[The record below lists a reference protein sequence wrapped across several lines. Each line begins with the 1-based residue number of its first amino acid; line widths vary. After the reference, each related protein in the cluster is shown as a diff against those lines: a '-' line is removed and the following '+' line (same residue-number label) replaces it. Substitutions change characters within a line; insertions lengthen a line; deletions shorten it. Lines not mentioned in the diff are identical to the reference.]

1 MGLTAHFETSYR
13 VNLCF
18 SPEWQTTYA
27 IKLSIRNHDAPK
39 LHGQQYRQ
47 CFVKQFEELL
57 CSLHVSQKGSGATCN
72 LQYPWSAPQEKSLV
86 LQGSLSKLGWLVIR
100 QRVRL
105 SPGPTVPTF
114 SAWNSSKE
122 KHIWNFESTTYVPS
136 KCSSS
141 CTREY
146 RGSKSSQIVGNVPHA
161 LVKREISM
169 QHKMTSMLEHPPNM
183 FLVLLRRTRR
193 LKS

>member
-18 SPEWQTTYA
+18 S
-27 IKLSIRNHDAPK
+27 PK

-86 LQGSLSKLGWLVIR
+86 LQGSLSKLG
-100 QRVRL
+100 
-105 SPGPTVPTF
+105 
-114 SAWNSSKE
+114 
-122 KHIWNFESTTYVPS
+122 
-136 KCSSS
+136 
-141 CTREY
+141 
-146 RGSKSSQIVGNVPHA
+146 
-161 LVKREISM
+161 
-169 QHKMTSMLEHPPNM
+169 
-183 FLVLLRRTRR
+183 
-193 LKS
+193 